1 MMKILQ
7 NFSIDMVL
15 NMSRKGV
22 NMMTIRELRSFL
34 FGINEQDAEI
44 INFKFSENSPEL
56 IITIE
61 TEGKEIDY
69 KVKL

>member
-1 MMKILQ
+1 
-7 NFSIDMVL
+7 MVL

-44 INFKFSENSPEL
+44 INFKFSKNSPEL
-56 IITIE
+56 IITIKI
-61 TEGKEIDY
+61 EGKEIDY

>member
-1 MMKILQ
+1 MKTLQ

-15 NMSRKGV
+15 NMSKKGV

-44 INFKFSENSPEL
+44 INFKFSKNSPEL
-56 IITIE
+56 IITIKI
-61 TEGKEIDY
+61 EGKEIDY